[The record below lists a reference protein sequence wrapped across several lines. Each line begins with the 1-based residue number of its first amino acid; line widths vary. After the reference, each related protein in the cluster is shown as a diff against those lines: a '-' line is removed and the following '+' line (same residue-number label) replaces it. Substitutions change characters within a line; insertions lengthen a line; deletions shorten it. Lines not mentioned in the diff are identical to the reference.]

1 MNRTRRHKRWQSWET
16 DYLKKNY
23 GNTGVNRMAN
33 DLSRTRASIAA
44 MANKMGLGVQRG
56 TRPMTKEAI
65 TFKNRSGLVILR
77 RNWTSEEETAFKG
90 DILSGMSRAKLVL
103 KYKRG
108 FKAIW
113 SKATR
118 LGIGNKIA
126 PSAGEDYQTGSS
138 LTGFKAMAA
147 DPISRLRVSGGSF
160 CIVDPDKRE
169 LYADYGMYDTIE
181 KLSEALDDTDK
192 QLLREGQLKVY
203 HATEM
208 PVKVGFII
216 REA

>member
-44 MANKMGLGVQRG
+44 MANKMKLGTPMG
-56 TRPMTKEAI
+56 GARPAIQFETK
-65 TFKNRSGLVILR
+65 SGLVIIR
-77 RNWTSEEETAFKG
+77 RNWTSEEEARFKG
-90 DILSGMSRAKLVL
+90 DVLSGMSRVNLV
-103 KYKRG
+103 KTYKRG

-113 SKATR
+113 SKANRMGLSSVMTP
-118 LGIGNKIA
+118 A
-126 PSAGEDYQTGSS
+126 TGEDYQTGSLQS
-138 LTGFKAMAA
+138 DFQATPSSPMAA
-147 DPISRLRVSGGSF
+147 QPAKGEMF
-160 CIVDPDKRE
+160 CLIDPDTRE

-192 QLLREGQLKVY
+192 QLLREGQLNVY

-208 PVKVGFII
+208 LVKVGFII